1 MSDNSITIKKLL
13 DLDESI
19 FTKMSDI
26 TVDAVIKE
34 AKSVYE
40 RKVKTGKR
48 KGETFWSQKVVIDD
62 GTGSIVLDLITN
74 KAEDA
79 VPRTAVGKKI
89 RVQDAKA
96 DIYKD
101 ERRLAR
107 GKVSFMNGQRA
118 PSGSVETSAD
128 GYYIIIGPNGKVLRA
143 PAVEERE
150 QRLIAGQAVAKSL
163 IEAGRKWNKA
173 TQNEFDGWLGKIYG
187 SEPKDG
193 LESKPQE
200 KKKSEATKQDEF
212 DKLNDPDFDRNKLI
226 RRLSKR
232 FAELFVSKKTKGLGL
247 EEWLTKNYEVKAFAE
262 LSDDYLVKIDSVF
275 DDMFEELAEELGG
288 K

>member
-19 FTKMSDI
+19 FTKMSEI
-26 TVDAVIKE
+26 TLEAVIKE
-34 AKSVYE
+34 AKAVYE

-48 KGETFWSQKVVIDD
+48 KGETFWSQKVAIDD
-62 GTGSIVLDLITN
+62 GTGTIVLDLITE

-79 VPRTAVGKKI
+79 IPRTAVGKKI
-89 RVQDAKA
+89 RIEKAKA

-118 PSGSVETSAD
+118 PSGGVESLAD
-128 GYYIIIGPNGKVLRA
+128 GYYIVMGPNGKVLRA
-143 PAVEERE
+143 PAVVEKE

-163 IEAGRKWNKA
+163 IEAGRKWGKA
-173 TQNEFDGWLGKIYG
+173 TENEFDGWLEKIYG
-187 SEPKDG
+187 SKAKDG
-193 LESKPQE
+193 LESKPRE
-200 KKKSEATKQDEF
+200 KEKSEAKKQDEF
-212 DKLNDPDFDRNKLI
+212 DKLNDPDFDRDKLI
-226 RRLSKR
+226 RRLSRR

-247 EEWLTKNYEVKAFAE
+247 EEWLTKNYEVKAFAA
-262 LSDDYLVKIDSVF
+262 LSDDYLVEIDSVF
-275 DDMFEELAEELGG
+275 DDMFEELAKELGG

>member
-26 TVDAVIKE
+26 TLEAIIKE

-48 KGETFWSQKVVIDD
+48 KGETFWSQKVAIDD
-62 GTGSIVLDLITN
+62 GTGTIVLDLITE

-79 VPRTAVGKKI
+79 IPRTAVGKKI
-89 RVQDAKA
+89 RIEKAKA

-107 GKVSFMNGQRA
+107 GKVSFLNGQRV
-118 PSGSVETSAD
+118 PSGGVESLAD

-143 PAVEERE
+143 PAVVEKE

-173 TQNEFDGWLGKIYG
+173 TENEFDGWLEKIYG
-187 SEPKDG
+187 SKAKDG

-200 KKKSEATKQDEF
+200 KEKSKATKQDEF
-212 DKLNDPDFDRNKLI
+212 DKLNDPDFNRDKLI
-226 RRLSKR
+226 GRLGKR
-232 FAELFVSKKTKGLGL
+232 FGELFVAGKTKGLNL
-247 EEWLTKNYEVKAFAE
+247 EEWLSKNYEVKSFIA
-262 LSDDYLVKIDSVF
+262 LSDDYLVELDSVL
-275 DDMFEELAEELGG
+275 DDMEAKE
-288 K
+288 